1 MKTLL
6 LLRHAKSSW
15 SQEDQ
20 SDHDRSLNARGKR
33 DAPRIG
39 RLIRTQGLIPDLIL
53 SSTAKRARKTTQ
65 KVVAGGELDVP
76 VEDFRAFYLAAPATY
91 IEVLQQQNG
100 AVDCIL
106 VVGHNPGIEELS
118 HQLTGQDTAFPTGTL
133 AQIELELDQWR
144 ELSLDTPGKLRNIW
158 YPRELDS
165 Q

>member
-15 SQEDQ
+15 SQADQ
-20 SDHDRSLNARGKR
+20 NDHDRSLNARGKR

-39 RLIRTQGLIPDLIL
+39 QLLKTQGLIPDVIL

-76 VEDFRAFYLAAPATY
+76 VEDFHAFYLASPATY
-91 IEVLQQQNG
+91 IEVLQQQNS
-100 AVDCIL
+100 AVDRIL

-118 HQLTGQDTAFPTGTL
+118 QQLTGQDKAFPTGTL
-133 AQIELELDQWR
+133 AQIELQVDQWR
-144 ELSLDTPGKLRNIW
+144 ELTLDTQGTLRNIW
-158 YPRELDS
+158 YPR
-165 Q
+165 QWGN